1 MLSCRAMYSYSYMCM
16 KIYDSSCT
24 PQEHLPSS
32 QRVHQVTASAREQNW
47 CQACVMHSSPRKE
60 DTGASLSSKEHEA
73 WQLVVC
79 LSFVG
84 WQSYLLHVRIHVH
97 ATRESVVCLCCR
109 WPRSRSEFF
118 FFFFWV
124 TGELSTLCRMA
135 KVPNEPCLRQN
146 SGSAT
151 LCPSDQ
157 SMASNPNGASKT
169 FGAMTTS
176 RV

>member
-60 DTGASLSSKEHEA
+60 DTGASLSSKEREA

-118 FFFFWV
+118 LFFFGLQGNCPPSAGWQRYRTNLV
-124 TGELSTLCRMA
+124 CARTAAQQHCVQAISPWQAIPMGQA
-135 KVPNEPCLRQN
+135 KRLGP
-146 SGSAT
+146 
-151 LCPSDQ
+151 
-157 SMASNPNGASKT
+157 
-169 FGAMTTS
+169 
-176 RV
+176 